1 MTERKLRHKQRPNY
15 YYLLEDPDAKR
26 RHHNGARGSVELCSS
41 GLGYLDEGFAAGIAL
56 PEDDYN
62 KSLVG
67 EVRKSLGTRVTWVPN
82 HLGLISKI
90 NISPASD
97 GRTRALQDDAKGFAE
112 GERIAKASVWTLLA
126 LGVVE
131 IAFSQL
137 SGSIALLADGID
149 SISDAVVSFFVWTA
163 LRFTLKKPTDRFQY
177 GYYKV
182 ESLAAL
188 LTAIGLMGI
197 AGFISLRSYR
207 ALRDPAHTVALPATA
222 LTVLL
227 IAGTVSLYRA
237 LQMRKI
243 ANRYNLLSLK
253 IDAKN
258 SIKDATSSYVA
269 FGSVLVASFG
279 LSQLDAV
286 GGLVIAG
293 YILSVAYVAIRESSF
308 ILLDAFRDPELTREI
323 EKLVKSQPD
332 VKGIRDLR
340 LRRAGPFVLGAL
352 EIIVDGGMTVGQAH
366 EVATQLQNSVKDR
379 IIGLRRLVVTIS
391 PAVDPHEHTLS

>member
-1 MTERKLRHKQRPNY
+1 M
-15 YYLLEDPDAKR
+15 
-26 RHHNGARGSVELCSS
+26 
-41 GLGYLDEGFAAGIAL
+41 
-56 PEDDYN
+56 
-62 KSLVG
+62 
-67 EVRKSLGTRVTWVPN
+67 
-82 HLGLISKI
+82 
-90 NISPASD
+90 
-97 GRTRALQDDAKGFAE
+97 QDDARGFVE

-163 LRFTLKKPTDRFQY
+163 LRFTRKKPTDTFQY

-188 LTAIGLMGI
+188 LTAIGLVGI

-207 ALRDPAHTVALPATA
+207 ALRDPSHTVALPATA

-243 ANRYNLLSLK
+243 ANKHNLLSLK

-279 LSQLDAV
+279 FNQLDAV

-293 YILSVAYVAIRESSF
+293 YITPFATRKSLKRSRSLSNRN
-308 ILLDAFRDPELTREI
+308 RT
-323 EKLVKSQPD
+323 
-332 VKGIRDLR
+332 
-340 LRRAGPFVLGAL
+340 
-352 EIIVDGGMTVGQAH
+352 
-366 EVATQLQNSVKDR
+366 
-379 IIGLRRLVVTIS
+379 
-391 PAVDPHEHTLS
+391 

>member
-1 MTERKLRHKQRPNY
+1 
-15 YYLLEDPDAKR
+15 
-26 RHHNGARGSVELCSS
+26 
-41 GLGYLDEGFAAGIAL
+41 
-56 PEDDYN
+56 
-62 KSLVG
+62 
-67 EVRKSLGTRVTWVPN
+67 
-82 HLGLISKI
+82 
-90 NISPASD
+90 
-97 GRTRALQDDAKGFAE
+97 LQDDGKGFEE
-112 GERIAKASVWTLLA
+112 GGRIAKASVWTLLA

-149 SISDAVVSFFVWTA
+149 SISDAAVSFFVWTA
-163 LRFTLKKPTDRFQY
+163 LRFTRKKPTDMFQY

-188 LTAIGLMGI
+188 LTAIGLVII
-197 AGFISLRSYR
+197 ASYISLRSYR
-207 ALRDPAHTVALPATA
+207 ALTDPTHAVALPATA

-243 ANRYNLLSLK
+243 ANKYNLLSLK

-258 SIKDATSSYVA
+258 SIKDATSSYFA

-279 LSQLDAV
+279 FSQLDAV

-293 YILSVAYVAIRESSF
+293 YILSVAYVAIRESSL
-308 ILLDAFRDPELTREI
+308 ILLDAFRDPELTKEV
-323 EKLVKSQPD
+323 EKLVKSNKD

-340 LRRAGPFVLGAL
+340 LRRAGPFIVGTL
-352 EIIVDGGMTVGQAH
+352 EIIVDGGMTVSQAH
-366 EVATQLQNSVKDR
+366 EVAMQLQNSVKAR
-379 IIGLRRLVVTIS
+379 IIGLRRLVVTTS
-391 PAVDPHEHTLS
+391 PVMDPHEHILS